1 MFTHVVRSPPKVNAV
16 KRLKLIQELLKMP
29 SVARC
34 LCVLNNLGLR
44 GTRHLACLVTLLAM
58 LLPAGRASAQTFP
71 TYWVSVQTGD
81 DNNDGT
87 TPQRAWKTI
96 QKAYDMAQP
105 GIYAWV
111 LPGVYNESIVSKVAG
126 SDNRTWDDSNDGWI
140 RIYGTND
147 GRGVVPNGNVIIRPP
162 AGQPAFHLTHR
173 WNAIHNYVIEG
184 GLNAVRITNTTGPYW
199 IGGMT
204 IRNQTGDGIYI
215 HTMDNSVGG
224 AHNVNIN
231 NSLIENVAGSGVWA
245 ERCIRLAINS
255 NVRIVNP
262 AGYGVYYGNSIH
274 PSQDYMELSSTTI
287 RNAGLDGVRLDGNRI
302 SANVLRS
309 RIEGSQGWGV
319 NAINNWGS
327 VYVNIINNNQLGGV
341 RNASVTNANRSLN
354 VYHNTLHN
362 NAGPAVLLD
371 SATASITAVN
381 NIYSSNTVGLR
392 RTAGTLTARTSLF
405 WQNTTDRDNVAVHAA
420 DRTGDPL
427 YQNVAAMDFDLTT
440 GSPAIDMGET
450 PPSWTSFDFRQAMR
464 PWGSGTDV
472 GAYEGMAVRATPP
485 YVQDFEG
492 VVGAEWARSN
502 TVNVAGLS
510 RASGAFAQPTPGD
523 QALALNTI
531 VGRYYRVFYD
541 VIYFDDWR
549 GYRTGTG
556 AFNHHFF
563 IDRNQHRVTT
573 NRMGQPFD
581 LMDPW
586 KGAELWGSNLGMGS
600 ASDQVAFQ
608 QWFDFTA
615 DDDFTVILFR
625 SSGWSDGTASRSFAI
640 DNVRVVDNQGAN
652 SVFFG
657 TPWTRRFRDLAM
669 YRNFR
674 VHSGDGAAVAG
685 SIFTGDLNNDGV
697 LDIVI
702 GGSDRQSAPG
712 ANAFIGDW
720 QTRVYTQ
727 RRIAL
732 PARRGGALFDYDND
746 GDLDFY
752 ALFDSAGRAFF
763 ANNGA
768 GSFSSVGD
776 LGFSG
781 PVNQEGAVAT
791 DLNRDGWCDILQ
803 FDNLIRG
810 NTVALNTITPT
821 SGTTFT
827 QTFDATQT
835 IIPNSVSVSG
845 DGTFPAATEL
855 NNDGRPDFWYPLNGG
870 TLFISDAQQ
879 GYITDNRGIVALTGG
894 SAGSVFADFNNDS
907 WPDLLVCSRNGP
919 VTLWRNPGLTGNF
932 VEVAVAS
939 GISMS
944 NTTSATFGDYDNDG
958 DQDLYIVAASG
969 RNQFFRNRGAA
980 NGFTFEA
987 LDEGINVISGGGD
1000 ASFADVQVGDGILEF
1015 VVTSESGYP
1024 TRLFEPTFSTND
1036 RLTVRLLGRGQF
1048 GTTRGGNG
1056 ARIDLL
1062 NASGVF
1068 LQRRDLGMATGYGG
1082 QTPLQA
1088 HFGGINAN
1096 LDYIVRVTS
1105 GKHRYE
1111 TRIRPVS
1118 TTTTIGGRT
1127 IARMLTINEADFVPF
1142 VDIRRWRE
1150 VSAEGE

>member
-1 MFTHVVRSPPKVNAV
+1 MAGTEPIKMTSRV
-16 KRLKLIQELLKMP
+16 LI
-29 SVARC
+29 
-34 LCVLNNLGLR
+34 LCVLNTLR
-44 GTRHLACLVTLLAM
+44 VLLVRHAMRLALLVAL
-58 LLPAGRASAQTFP
+58 LLPVAGAFAQTFP
-71 TYWVSVQTGD
+71 TFYVSVQTGND
-81 DNNDGT
+81 TNDGT

-105 GIYAWV
+105 GIWAYV

-126 SDNRTWDDSNDGWI
+126 SDSRTWNSSNDGYI
-140 RIYGTND
+140 RIYGDNN
-147 GRGVVPNGNVIIRPP
+147 GRGVVPNGSVIIRPP

-173 WNAIHNYVIEG
+173 WNAINNYVIEG
-184 GLNAVRITNTTGPYW
+184 GTNAVRITNTTGPYW
-199 IGGMT
+199 IGSLT
-204 IRNQTGDGIYI
+204 TRNQTADAIYI
-215 HTMDNSVGG
+215 HTMNVAANGQL
-224 AHNVNIN
+224 HNVNIN
-231 NSLIENVAGSGVWA
+231 NCLIENVGGSGIWA
-245 ERCIRLAINS
+245 ERCIRLTINT
-255 NVRIVNP
+255 NNRIINP

-274 PSQDYMELSSTTI
+274 PTQDFMDMSGTTI

-302 SANVLRS
+302 SANIFRN
-309 RIEGSQGWGV
+309 RIEGSQGWAV
-319 NAINNWGS
+319 NAVNNWGS
-327 VYVNIINNNQLGGV
+327 VYVNIINNNRLGGV

-362 NAGPAVLLD
+362 NTGPAVLLD

-381 NIYSSNTVGLR
+381 NIYSSNTVGIR
-392 RTAGTLTARTSLF
+392 RAAGTLTARTSLF
-405 WQNTTDRDNVAVHAA
+405 WQNTTDRDNVAVHTA
-420 DRTGDPL
+420 DRTGDPF
-427 YQNVAAMDFDLTT
+427 YQNAAAMDFNLTS
-440 GSPAIDMGET
+440 GSAAIDMGEV
-450 PPSWTSFDFRQAMR
+450 PPSWTAFDFRQSIR
-464 PWGSGTDV
+464 PWGSGTEV
-472 GAYEGMAVRATPP
+472 GAYEILAVRATPP
-485 YVQDFEG
+485 YLQDFEG
-492 VVGAEWARSN
+492 AVGNEWARAS

-510 RASGAFAQPTPGD
+510 RASGAFAPTTPGD
-523 QALALNTI
+523 QSLALNTI

-549 GYRTGTG
+549 GFQTG
-556 AFNHHFF
+556 FNHYFY
-563 IDRNQHRVTT
+563 IDRNQSRAHTG
-573 NRMGQPFD
+573 RMGRPWD
-581 LMDPW
+581 AMDPW
-586 KGAELWGSNLGMGS
+586 KGAELWGSNLGMG
-600 ASDQVAFQ
+600 AANDQVAFQ

-615 DDDFTVILFR
+615 DDAVTVINFR

-640 DNVRVVDNQGAN
+640 DNVRVVDNVGPN
-652 SVFFG
+652 NVYFG

-674 VHSGDGAAVAG
+674 VQSGDGPTVAG

-697 LDIVI
+697 LDVVI
-702 GGSDRQSAPG
+702 GGSDRQTSPG
-712 ANAFIGDW
+712 ATALIGEW
-720 QTRVYTQ
+720 LASGQITQ
-727 RRIAL
+727 RRISL

-768 GSFSSVGD
+768 GTFSSMGN
-776 LGFSG
+776 LGFTG
-781 PVNQEGAVAT
+781 PLNQEGAVAA

-810 NTVALNTITPT
+810 NTVALNTMTPT

-827 QTFDATQT
+827 QTFNVTEN
-835 IIPNSVSVSG
+835 IIPNSASVSG
-845 DGTFPAATEL
+845 DGTFPASTEL
-855 NNDGRPDFWYPLNGG
+855 NNDGRLDFWYPLNGG

-879 GYITDNRGIVALTGG
+879 GYVTSNRGIVALTGG
-894 SAGSVFADFNNDS
+894 SAGSVFADYNNDS

-980 NGFTFEA
+980 NGFAFET
-987 LDEGINVISGGGD
+987 LDEGVNVISNGGD
-1000 ASFADVQVGDGILEF
+1000 ASFVDMQWGGGYLEL
-1015 VVTSESGYP
+1015 VVSSESGYP
-1024 TRLFEPTFSTND
+1024 TRLFEQAFVTGD
-1036 RLTVRLLGRGQF
+1036 RLVVRLLGRGEY

-1062 NASGVF
+1062 SASGVF

-1096 LDYIVRVTS
+1096 IDYIVRVTS
-1105 GKHRYE
+1105 GENRYE
-1111 TRIRPVS
+1111 TRIRPATTTTTV
-1118 TTTTIGGRT
+1118 TTTIGSRT
-1127 IARMLTINEADFVPF
+1127 LPRTLTINEADFVPF

-1150 VSAEGE
+1150 VGAEGQ